1 MNTVYLVRLSSGE
14 EILCNLEETPTLYA
28 LLNPT
33 VIIPTQG
40 SNIGLSAWL
49 PYAKNERIEVEK
61 QFVVFI
67 TEPVEALAKQY
78 NEIHSKIILPPLKG
92 IVLPNAPRQN

>member
-1 MNTVYLVRLSSGE
+1 MHTVYLVRLTSGE
-14 EILCNLEETPTLYA
+14 EILCNKQETPTSYI

-40 SNIGLSAWL
+40 KNIGLAPWL
-49 PYAKNERIEVEK
+49 PYAKNERIELEK

-67 TEPVEALAKQY
+67 TEPVEALAQQY
-78 NEIHSKIILPPLKG
+78 NEIHSNIILPPIKG
-92 IVLPNAPRQN
+92 IVIPNKPNG